1 MKSIS
6 KSSNFNAFFAIL
18 SAADPTH
25 ATACPVT
32 NLGDKASDDNS
43 RQDET
48 SWRGQDAHGYGQ
60 ARRNLPVRSDAL
72 TQLGRGKFD
81 AKVTVVSGEDAA
93 LSHAVVGTRSSALT
107 DLNEEYTAF
116 LIPLAWDGTLVING
130 EEATYS
136 SIYMPVANTLYQV
149 HGETREILA
158 VGIPRDNFIATV
170 AALGGVG
177 RDAVQLG
184 EGGIEVAPV
193 RLAQTRRR
201 LARIFKKHS
210 DAAGQAAWPSSTANM
225 LTADILSTVT
235 ELYLHARQTT
245 GSKVRI
251 RPRYGLIVRKAE
263 ERFASA
269 QGQAVSLA
277 DLCAAADVSQGTLY
291 NAFLTMCGCTPIE
304 YFKKRRLTE
313 ARIALLGASAKHG
326 AIKRAALGVGLTHL
340 GRFSAEYRSLFGE
353 SPKTTLN
360 RPLACKLGPDMAKGG
375 SSS

>member
-1 MKSIS
+1 M
-6 KSSNFNAFFAIL
+6 
-18 SAADPTH
+18 
-25 ATACPVT
+25 T
-32 NLGDKASDDNS
+32 NLCDEAAGDNS
-43 RQDET
+43 RQEEI

-60 ARRNLPVRSDAL
+60 ARRHLPVRSDAL

-107 DLNEEYTAF
+107 DLNEDYTAF
-116 LIPLAWDGTLVING
+116 LVPIAWDGTLVING
-130 EEATYS
+130 EEATPS
-136 SIYMPVANTLYQV
+136 SIYMPVAKTLYQV
-149 HGETREILA
+149 YGEAREILA
-158 VGIPRDNFIATV
+158 VGIRRDDFIATV
-170 AALGGVG
+170 AALRGVG

-184 EGGIEVAPV
+184 EGAIEMPPAL
-193 RLAQTRRR
+193 LAQTRQR
-201 LARIFKKHS
+201 LAKMFKNHS
-210 DAAGQAAWPSSTANM
+210 SAAREAAWPSSTAN
-225 LTADILSTVT
+225 TVVSEILKTVT
-235 ELYLHARQTT
+235 ELYLYARSAT

-269 QGQAVSLA
+269 QGDAVSLA
-277 DLCAAADVSQGTLY
+277 DLCAAAGVSQGTLY
-291 NAFLTMCGCTPIE
+291 NAFLTMCDCTPIE

-326 AIKRAALGVGLTHL
+326 AIKRAALGAGLTHL
-340 GRFSAEYRSLFGE
+340 GRFSAEYRDLFNE

-360 RPLACKLGPDMAKGG
+360 RSLGCRPGPDTSTGG